1 MKSIR
6 SKGPSEGHCKLK
18 VNLRDALPGGTQVRI
33 QNHLTPWRAL
43 TSVDRGKGLWPYVTS
58 HPGLCLLLFT
68 IRVTDNTVR
77 VLLCGTDHSN
87 PHPLPSAHHMTPS
100 NRFSSFPTL
109 PASAPRLLSPF
120 DLQRVERTIGPQLQ
134 EPRSLL
140 TSSYLPQPLTNILK
154 CHDFISQL
162 YCYCYSLVY
171 ITHSYYEYYII

>member
-1 MKSIR
+1 
-6 SKGPSEGHCKLK
+6 
-18 VNLRDALPGGTQVRI
+18 
-33 QNHLTPWRAL
+33 
-43 TSVDRGKGLWPYVTS
+43 
-58 HPGLCLLLFT
+58 
-68 IRVTDNTVR
+68 
-77 VLLCGTDHSN
+77 
-87 PHPLPSAHHMTPS
+87 MTPS